1 MEAII
6 AEGRELSSR
15 SDRIYT
21 DSHSDYFSPQGRR
34 IDDSISRDFADKIQD
49 DFEFKITEKYAD
61 RMLKKFG
68 W

>member
-1 MEAII
+1 METII
-6 AEGRELSSR
+6 TEKRELSSR
-15 SDRIYT
+15 SDWIYP

-49 DFEFKITEKYAD
+49 DLEFKITEKYAD
-61 RMLKKFG
+61 RMLKKFE

>member
-1 MEAII
+1 METII
-6 AEGRELSSR
+6 AGRRELSSR
-15 SDRIYT
+15 SDWIYP
-21 DSHSDYFSPQGRR
+21 DSRSDYFSAQDRR

-49 DFEFKITEKYAD
+49 DFEFKISEKYAD